1 MVTECTPVIWTVLQM
16 KWLQIYT
23 CHKPSLIH
31 FSKMFLFLKI
41 MLESSLTK
49 MLCKNFRLFSIAR
62 EVQPRTYFEYSDWLT
77 GFKQRVEC
85 CFVSLWNLL
94 YLLYNRE
101 FNSGRLCLLSVFSVF
116 KFYSG
121 MYKHVKHYICLLCF
135 TFSNF
140 PCFCKHLK
148 QLTHFRPK
156 R

>member
-1 MVTECTPVIWTVLQM
+1 MVTECTTVIWTVLQM
-16 KWLQIYT
+16 KRLQIYT

-41 MLESSLTK
+41 MLENSLTK
-49 MLCKNFRLFSIAR
+49 MLRKNFRLFSIAR

-101 FNSGRLCLLSVFSVF
+101 FNSGRLCLLKVFSLFLNFILGCISMSNIIYVF
-116 KFYSG
+116 
-121 MYKHVKHYICLLCF
+121 HVLHLA
-135 TFSNF
+135 TFLASAN
-140 PCFCKHLK
+140 
-148 QLTHFRPK
+148 T
-156 R
+156 